1 MKKVLLPIV
10 AIALLATASCKKC
23 YVCSNECQSC
33 TVQNVPLELCSADF
47 PDPNTYQTAILGIQ
61 AAGGTCIPNS
71 GNEQE
76 ICDDKTT
83 ADNFKKL
90 FEEQGLVC
98 RDK

>member
-1 MKKVLLPIV
+1 MKKILLPCIGLL
-10 AIALLATASCKKC
+10 LLATASCKKC
-23 YVCSNECQSC
+23 YVCSSECQSC
-33 TVQNVPLELCSADF
+33 VVQNIPVELCSSDF
-47 PDPNTYQTAILGIQ
+47 PDPITYQTAILAAQ
-61 AAGGTCIPNS
+61 AAGGNCIGSN
-71 GNEQE
+71 GGEQE